1 MLRGPERIRVPGPT
15 SQFRVR
21 PRARAASPALAKRI
35 NPNPGPAALPT
46 REQIVAFIA
55 AAPEN
60 VGKREIAAAFNIKGA
75 DRIGLK
81 RILKEIEM
89 DGAIA
94 RGRGGLA
101 PSGRLPPVVLAD
113 ITARDRDGEFLANP
127 AEWDVGNGPAP
138 RITVAAPRGAKR
150 PGQPAPGIGDRVLL
164 RVEASHAEP
173 GRYTGRVIKTLG
185 KNKSEIIGVYRAGPA
200 GGRIIPV
207 EKRAQGREIAI
218 PAGEEG
224 EARDGDLV
232 SVVLQRE
239 SRFGLPQGRVRE
251 RLGALGSEKAVS
263 LIALHLHHIPHV
275 FAAATLAEADAAVPV
290 DLAGREDWRDA
301 PLLTIDPPDAKDHDD
316 AVMAVPDPDPANAG
330 GFVVTVAIADVAAYV
345 RTGSAL
351 DREALM
357 RGNSVYFPDRVV
369 PMLPERI
376 SNDLCSLR
384 EAEDRPALAIRMVI
398 GADGVKRRH
407 SVHRVM
413 MRSRA
418 KLSYAQAQGAID
430 GAPDAAT
437 APLLEPALRPLWA
450 AYAALRQARDARGP
464 LALDLPERKVVLTA
478 DGAVDRVVVPARL
491 DAHRLIEEFMILA
504 NVAAAETLEQ
514 ARQPLIYRVH
524 DEPALEKMRGLGEVL
539 ASIGIKLPK
548 ESALRP
554 ALFNR
559 ILASVA
565 ETEHATFINEVVL
578 RSQAQAVYAAQNLG
592 HFGLNLR
599 RYAHFT
605 SPIRRYADLIVHRAL
620 IAACRLGN
628 DGLSSEVT
636 VAALDQIGEQISAAE
651 RRAMAAERETIDR
664 LIAHHLA
671 DRVGATFTGQ
681 ISGVTRSGLF
691 IKLDETGADGFVPI
705 STIGAD
711 YYRHDEAKHA
721 LVGERSGETHRL
733 GDRVEVRLVE
743 AAAVAG
749 ALRFELLSEGRTRP
763 DRGGATAPRGRS
775 PVRKPGTPGRPAGI
789 RTGTRHRGS
798 RR

>member
-1 MLRGPERIRVPGPT
+1 M
-15 SQFRVR
+15 
-21 PRARAASPALAKRI
+21 AKRI
-35 NPNPGPAALPT
+35 HPNPNGPAFPS
-46 REQIVAFIA
+46 REQVLAFIA
-55 AAPEN
+55 GSSEK
-60 VGKREIAAAFNIKGA
+60 VGKREIAQAFGIKGA
-75 DRIGLK
+75 AKIELK
-81 RILKEIEM
+81 RLLKEIEE
-89 DGAIA
+89 DGEVEG
-94 RGRGGLA
+94 GRGGLTPA
-101 PSGRLPPVVLAD
+101 GRLPPVVLAD
-113 ITARDRDGEFLANP
+113 ITGRDRDGEFVAMP
-127 AEWDVGNGPAP
+127 AEWDHAKGPP
-138 RITVAAPRGAKR
+138 PKIRVEIPRGGRK
-150 PGQPAPGIGDRVLL
+150 PGRPAPGIGDRALL
-164 RVEASHAEP
+164 RVEQEEGDR
-173 GRYTGRVIKTLG
+173 GRYAGRIVKVIG
-185 KNKSEIIGVYRAGPA
+185 KNKADVIGVYRTGRD
-200 GGRIIPV
+200 GGRIVPV

-224 EARDGDLV
+224 TARDGDLV
-232 SVVLQRE
+232 SVTLTRE
-239 SRFGLPQGRVRE
+239 TRFGLPQGRVRE
-251 RLGALGSEKAVS
+251 RLGSLGSEKAVS

-275 FAAATLAEADAAVPV
+275 FAADTLAEADAVKAAG
-290 DLAGREDWRDA
+290 LKGREDWRDR

-316 AVMAVPDPDPANAG
+316 AVMAVPDDDPDNPQ

-345 RTGSAL
+345 RAGTAL

-384 EAEDRPALAIRMVI
+384 QGEDRPALAVRMVI

-407 SVHRVM
+407 TFHRVM
-413 MRSRA
+413 MRSTA
-418 KLSYAQAQGAID
+418 KLAYAQAQAAID
-430 GAPDAAT
+430 GHPDDTT
-437 APLLEPALRPLWA
+437 APLLDTALRPLWG
-450 AYAALRQARDARGP
+450 AYAALVKAREARGP
-464 LALDLPERKVVLTA
+464 LALDLPERKVLLTA

-524 DEPALEKMRGLGEVL
+524 DEPALEKMRALGEVL

-548 ESALRP
+548 EGALRP

-559 ILASVA
+559 ILGLVA
-565 ETEHATFINEVVL
+565 ETEHALFINEVVL
-578 RSQAQAVYAAQNLG
+578 RSQAQAVYASQNLG

-620 IAACRLGN
+620 ITACRLGS
-628 DGLSSEVT
+628 DGLSSDVT
-636 VAALDQIGEQISAAE
+636 IGALDQIGEQISAAE

-671 DRVGATFTGQ
+671 DKVGATFTGR

-691 IKLDETGADGFVPI
+691 IKLDDTGADGFVPI
-705 STIGAD
+705 STLGAD
-711 YYRHDEAKHA
+711 YYRHDESRHA

-733 GDRVEVRLVE
+733 GDPVEVRLVE

-749 ALRFELLSEGRTRP
+749 ALRFELLSEGRARE
-763 DRGGATAPRGRS
+763 DKRATAPGSR
-775 PVRKPGTPGRPAGI
+775 PVRRAGVPGRPGGI
-789 RTGTRHRGS
+789 RNTGSRHRGS